1 MHLDT
6 FVKMVKMPVFHRN
19 TGGLYHYDDD
29 HEISASVRATDMID
43 HSYESCSEGDG
54 FKTYLVIIGRH

>member
-19 TGGLYHYDDD
+19 TGGLYHYHYHDD
-29 HEISASVRATDMID
+29 HEISASVIATDMID

-54 FKTYLVIIGRH
+54 

>member
-6 FVKMVKMPVFHRN
+6 FVKMAKTPVFHKKA
-19 TGGLYHYDDD
+19 GGLDDH
-29 HEISASVRATDMID
+29 HEISASVIATDMID